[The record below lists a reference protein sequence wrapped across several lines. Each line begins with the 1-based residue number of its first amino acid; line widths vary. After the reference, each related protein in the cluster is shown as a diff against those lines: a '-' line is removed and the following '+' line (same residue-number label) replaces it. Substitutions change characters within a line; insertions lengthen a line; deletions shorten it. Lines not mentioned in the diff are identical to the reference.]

1 MVICTKYQHIK
12 NKRLKTKLTGKNK
25 LIINHLDRLF
35 VTNDAATIVQELE
48 VVHPAAK
55 LVVMASR
62 QQESEVSYFNS
73 KWMY

>member
-1 MVICTKYQHIK
+1 MFALRSVQTVSKSGDGEEMSVADDAY
-12 NKRLKTKLTGKNK
+12 TGKNK

-55 LVVMASR
+55 LIVMASR
-62 QQESEVSYFNS
+62 QQEQEVG
-73 KWMY
+73 